1 MVSWMEDPKIVVPR
15 SKDIYSQRALD
26 LHFSSLVVDTHADTI
41 SRYVDDGE
49 DLAAETGR
57 GHLDLPRIR
66 DGNLGVQWW
75 SCFVAASHVPQMNTI
90 DRCLELL
97 DGLKRLCS
105 ENPEDIE
112 IALTAADCR
121 RIVAEGKHAAVPCIE
136 GGHCINESLAVLR
149 TYWDLGMRYIT
160 LTHFNTNTWADAST
174 DAARNNGLS
183 LFGRDVIREMNRL
196 GMVVDISH
204 VSDKT
209 FWDSIEVAT
218 KPIMASHSSAW
229 ALAQHPRN
237 MKDDMLRAVATNG
250 GVVNVNFAASFVSE
264 RHRLESEK
272 NSEEM
277 WEEIE
282 EVEKLARRSAVAHYS
297 GTPEYVAQQTA
308 EIRQR
313 RRRMSRE
320 IELPT
325 LSEVVDHID
334 HIAKVAGVDHV
345 GLGSDYD
352 GIGGGPIGLEDCSK
366 FPGITEELLNREY
379 SEADVKKILGENT
392 MRVME
397 ANIGE

>member
-1 MVSWMEDPKIVVPR
+1 MVSWMDDPKNVVPR
-15 SKDIYSQRALD
+15 SKDIYSKRALD

-49 DLAAETGR
+49 DLGTETGR

-75 SCFVAASHVPQMNTI
+75 SCFVAAAKVPTKDTI

-97 DGLKRLCS
+97 DGLKRLCVQY
-105 ENPEDIE
+105 PDDIE

-121 RIVAEGKHAAVPCIE
+121 RIVADGKHAAVPCIE

-149 TYWDLGMRYIT
+149 QYHELGMRYIT

-183 LFGRDVIREMNRL
+183 LFGRDVIQEMNRL

-209 FWDSIEVAT
+209 FWDAIEVT
-218 KPIMASHSSAW
+218 KQPIMASHSSAW

-264 RHRLESEK
+264 RHRLDTEK
-272 NSEEM
+272 NNEEM
-277 WEEIE
+277 WAEIDD
-282 EVEKLARRSAVAHYS
+282 VERFARRSAVAHYS
-297 GTPEYVAQQTA
+297 GTPEYVQQQIA
-308 EIRQR
+308 EIRAQR
-313 RRRMSRE
+313 RQVSRD
-320 IELPT
+320 IQLPT

-345 GLGSDYD
+345 GLGSDFD

-366 FPGITEELLNREY
+366 FPGVTEELLNREY
-379 SEADVKKILGENT
+379 SEADIKKILGENT

-397 ANIGE
+397 ACVGE